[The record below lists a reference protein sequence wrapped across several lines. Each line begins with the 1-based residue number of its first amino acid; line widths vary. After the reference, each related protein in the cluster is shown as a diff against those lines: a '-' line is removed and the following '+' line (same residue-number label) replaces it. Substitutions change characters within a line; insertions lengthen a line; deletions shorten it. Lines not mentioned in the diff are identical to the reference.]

1 MKALFLGV
9 AAACLCLPLFC
20 QEPILRG
27 TVTDIHGHPLPGA
40 TVVLVGTSQHPL
52 PDTAASNLSQE
63 GTLRGGMADADGRY
77 ELRLPGPGTHV
88 LRATFVGYQ
97 TQVQS
102 TTVADGTAV
111 PPLDFRLAESVT
123 LLDLLTVEATRARRL
138 SPFTRSTVSS
148 ETLDASNLG
157 QDVPFLLD
165 ATPSALVA
173 ADAGTGIGYT
183 NLRIRGTD
191 QTRINVTINGVPLN
205 DPESHQVFWV
215 DLPDFASS
223 TEDIQIQRGVGAS
236 TNGAGAFGASVNL
249 RTDHLALEP
258 FAELAL
264 SGGAFGTRRTMA
276 RFGTGL
282 LSGSRS
288 GRTDTGFTLDGR
300 LSAIR
305 SDGYIDRGSADL
317 RSWYLSGAWLGHRQ
331 SLRLLLFSG
340 HEITYQAW
348 NGVPAQWV
356 DDPELRR
363 FNVSGTE
370 KSGSPH
376 DNEVDDYTQRH
387 AQLIYN
393 RQLASDWHLNL
404 TAHYTRGFGFFEQ
417 YKADEAPERYR
428 LSPPPCPDPAGD
440 CTYDYIR
447 RRWLDNHFAGGIAAL
462 NYLRENQRWQGT
474 LSAGWNRYLGD
485 HFGEISWGE
494 NLGDTAPG
502 HRYYDGMG
510 DKSDAHVFA
519 KGWRSLLPSLQAY
532 ADVQYRFVD
541 YTVNGTDNDLRAT
554 DIRRRYHFL
563 NPKAGLTWQPADRL
577 SGTASFAVA
586 HREPNRNDFTDAPAD
601 RLPRPE
607 RLLNTEIN
615 LRYQHPKA
623 AGSLTGYHMRY
634 QDQLILTGDIN
645 DVGAPIR
652 SNVPDSYR
660 LGLELAGQWTPLP
673 RWRCEGNLTLSRN
686 KVRDFTEF
694 RDNWD
699 TGLQERIPHGT
710 TDIALSPSRIA
721 FLRFSWEFLSTQS
734 HSMTA
739 SLSGKHVGRQFIDNT
754 SNPFATLDPYTVAG
768 FRFEWRLQ
776 PAHMEEVRFLLQV
789 NNLLNT
795 RYEAFAWTYRYISAG
810 YDATADDPF
819 ARSEGGDRYNLT
831 GYFPQAGR
839 HAFLGATVR
848 F

>member
-1 MKALFLGV
+1 MKEIILSFLTT
-9 AAACLCLPLFC
+9 CLCLPLC
-20 QEPILRG
+20 GQQLTLRG

-40 TVVLVGTSQHPL
+40 TVLLEGTS
-52 PDTAASNLSQE
+52 T
-63 GTLRGGMADADGRY
+63 GGSTDADGRY
-77 ELRLPGPGTHV
+77 ALALPGPGSHT
-88 LRATFVGYQ
+88 LRAAYVGYQ
-97 TQVQS
+97 SQS
-102 TTVADGTAV
+102 KTLTVGENTAAA
-111 PPLDFRLAESVT
+111 PLDFRLSESVT

-138 SPFTRSTVSS
+138 SPFTQGTVSA
-148 ETLDASNLG
+148 ETLDATNIG

-249 RTDHLALEP
+249 RTDHLSLDP
-258 FAELAL
+258 FAEVAL
-264 SGGAFGTRRTMA
+264 SGGAFGTLRTMA

-282 LSGSRS
+282 LPDGW
-288 GRTDTGFTLDGR
+288 TDSPGTGFTLDGR
-300 LSAIR
+300 LSRIQ
-305 SDGYIDRGSADL
+305 SDGYIERGSADL
-317 RSWYLSGAWLGHRQ
+317 QSWYLSGAWLGRAH

-340 HEITYQAW
+340 HEVTYQAW

-356 DDPELRR
+356 EDPDLRR

-370 KSGSPH
+370 KPGRPH

-417 YKADEAPERYR
+417 YKADESPERYR
-428 LSPPPCPDPAGD
+428 LSPPACPDPAGG

-447 RRWLDNHFAGGIAAL
+447 RRWLDNHFVGGIAAL
-462 NYLRENQRWQGT
+462 NYLRENKPWHGT
-474 LSAGWNRYLGD
+474 VSAGWNRYLGD
-485 HFGEISWGE
+485 HFGEITWGE
-494 NLGDTAPG
+494 NLGATEPG
-502 HRYYDGMG
+502 HRYYAGIG
-510 DKSDAHVFA
+510 DKSDAHLFA

-532 ADVQYRFVD
+532 ADLQYRFVD
-541 YTVNGTDNDLRAT
+541 YTVEGTDNDLRLT
-554 DIRRRYHFL
+554 DLRRRYHFL
-563 NPKAGLTWQPADRL
+563 NPKAGLTWRPADRW
-577 SGTASFAVA
+577 SGAASFAVA

-607 RLLNTEIN
+607 RLLNSEIN

-623 AGSLTGYHMRY
+623 DASLTGYHMHY

-660 LGLELAGQWTPLP
+660 LGVELAGHWQPLP

-686 KVRDFTEF
+686 KVRRFTEY

-699 TGLQERIPHGT
+699 TGTQETIFHGT
-710 TDIALSPSRIA
+710 TDIALSPARIA
-721 FLRFSWEFLSTQS
+721 FLQVARQLLVKPN
-734 HSMTA
+734 HSLTA
-739 SLSGKHVGRQFIDNT
+739 SLSAKHVGRQFIDNT
-754 SNPFATLDPYTVAG
+754 ANPFAVLDAYTVAG
-768 FRFEWRLQ
+768 FRLDWVLR
-776 PAHMEEVRFLLQV
+776 PARVEEIRFLFQV
-789 NNLLNT
+789 NNLLDA

-819 ARSEGGDRYNLT
+819 ARREGGDRYNLT

-839 HAFLGATVR
+839 HAFVGATVR